1 MHGRQTDWD
10 TWGSGHANS
19 REEEATSL
27 QELLPTGRALSADHL
42 DIIKGKLPVRLEK
55 VLWRGEASGADD
67 HTGVSPCMVYHHP
80 PVVTPS

>member
-10 TWGSGHANS
+10 TWGSGHSKS

-27 QELLPTGRALSADHL
+27 QELLPTGRELSADHI

-55 VLWRGEASGADD
+55 VLRRSDD
-67 HTGVSPCMVYHHP
+67 RVC
-80 PVVTPS
+80 